1 VSKGERTL
9 GVRAGTRALTPART
23 EVAPAEVAWL
33 LLLPCAAVLVAAIVL
48 LGPPLGELLFPTPDT
63 AFWPTTTPTLAI
75 RPEPTEQARFL
86 IALTGP
92 VALSALVAWLHDRA
106 LPLRPVTVAAL
117 VQVSQLL
124 LAAFLLAALIAQQR
138 LVYDATYSGGES
150 FKRVYFTLPTLAV
163 AALLTLAA
171 ALVLRREALVARIA
185 ALTRETPRRRLV
197 GVVLAVAF
205 LVLWLLTAV
214 NTEGSFN
221 ASNFGVRANA
231 SFWLDEAYA
240 VLDQRAP
247 LVDFHAQYG
256 QLWPYVSAGAMA
268 LLGASWETYVA
279 VMVTAS
285 GLCLLAMYAVF
296 RRLVASSLL
305 ALGLFLPFVATGFFM
320 EIGPLENRYGP
331 SNLFSMFPM
340 RYGGPYVLAWLL
352 VRHVDGL
359 RPRRTLLLFLAAGLV
374 LLNNPDFGMPAFAG
388 TLVALV
394 WTDRRPWWPR
404 VGALVLSAALG
415 LLAAGALVALL
426 TLVVGGGLPHF
437 GYLFTF
443 PRLWARGGVT
453 MLPMPALG
461 FHLVLYATF
470 AAALVVA
477 SVRAVVAAARG
488 AGGDRVAAGGRSAT
502 DRTLT
507 AMLAWAGVFG
517 LGASSYFAGRS
528 HPEVLISLFSAWTL
542 ALVLLGIVVVRA
554 IGAAEGRRPTVAQVA
569 VLAGLGLA
577 VCSLAQ
583 TPTPW
588 SQIDR
593 IATAGPPNS
602 PIQRWDA
609 RAFVAE
615 AQAAP
620 GERVLILIPMGHRI
634 GYELDLVNVA
644 PYVSMISMPAVEQ
657 LDESLAALRAE
668 GGTRVFAFLG
678 QTLPEQQ
685 QAIEE
690 AGFQRVRAND
700 DYAEYQ
706 DERSALLK

>member
-1 VSKGERTL
+1 MSKGERTL

-23 EVAPAEVAWL
+23 EVAPAELAWL
-33 LLLPCAAVLVAAIVL
+33 LLLPCAVMLVAVIVL
-48 LGPPLGELLFPTPDT
+48 LGPPLGELLFPTPDI
-63 AFWPTTTPTLAI
+63 AFWPTATPTLAI

-86 IALTGP
+86 IALAGP
-92 VALSALVAWLHDRA
+92 IGLSALVAWLHARTV
-106 LPLRPVTVAAL
+106 PLRAATVALL
-117 VQVSQLL
+117 VQVSQVL
-124 LAAFLLAALIAQQR
+124 LAAFLLTALIAQQR
-138 LVYDATYSGGES
+138 LLYDATYSGGEP
-150 FKRVYFTLPTLAV
+150 FKRVYFTPATLV
-163 AALLTLAA
+163 VSALLTLAA
-171 ALVLRREALVARIA
+171 VLVLRRQALVVRIA
-185 ALTRETPRRRLV
+185 TLTRETPRRRLV
-197 GVVLAVAF
+197 GVVLAIAF
-205 LVLWLLTAV
+205 LALWLLTAI

-240 VLDQRAP
+240 VLDHRAP

-256 QLWPYVSAGAMA
+256 QLWPYISAGTMA
-268 LLGASWETYVA
+268 LLGASWGTYVA
-279 VMVTAS
+279 VMVAAS
-285 GLCLLAMYAVF
+285 ALCLLAMYAVF
-296 RRLVASSLL
+296 RRLVHSSLL
-305 ALGLFLPFVATGFFM
+305 ALALFLPFVATGFFM
-320 EIGPLENRYGP
+320 EIGPLGNRYGP

-359 RPRRTLLLFLAAGLV
+359 RPRRALLLFVAAGLV
-374 LLNNPDFGMPAFAG
+374 VLNNPDFGMPAFAA

-404 VGALVLSAALG
+404 VGALVLSAVLG

-426 TLVVGGGLPHF
+426 TLVVAGSLPHF
-437 GYLFTF
+437 SYLFTF
-443 PRLWARGGVT
+443 PRLWGVGGVT
-453 MLPMPALG
+453 MLPMPTLG

-470 AAALVVA
+470 AAALIVA
-477 SVRAVVAAARG
+477 TVRAVRG
-488 AGGDRVAAGGRSAT
+488 AEQLS
-502 DRTLT
+502 LT

-542 ALVLLGIVVVRA
+542 ALVLLGIVGLRA
-554 IGAAEGRRPTVAQVA
+554 MGAVAGRRPTVAQVA
-569 VLAGLGLA
+569 VLAGLALA

-583 TPTPW
+583 TPAPW

-593 IATAGPPNS
+593 IGTDGPPNS

-615 AQAAP
+615 AHAAP

-634 GYELDLVNVA
+634 AYELGLVNVA
-644 PYVSMISMPAVEQ
+644 PYVSMISMPAVRQ
-657 LDESLAALRAE
+657 LEEALTDLRAE

-678 QTLPEQQ
+678 QVLPEQQ

-690 AGFQRVRAND
+690 AGFRRVRGD
-700 DYAEYQ
+700 HDYAEYR
-706 DERSALLK
+706 DELSGG

>member
-9 GVRAGTRALTPART
+9 GVRAGTHALAPART
-23 EVAPAEVAWL
+23 EVAPAELAWL
-33 LLLPCAAVLVAAIVL
+33 LALPCAAVLVAAIVL
-48 LGPPLGELLFPTPDT
+48 LGPPLGELLFPTPDI
-63 AFWPTTTPTLAI
+63 AFWPTSTPTLAI

-86 IALTGP
+86 IALAGP
-92 VALSALVAWLHDRA
+92 IALSALVAWLHGRA
-106 LPLRPVTVAAL
+106 LPLRAATIAVL
-117 VQVSQLL
+117 VQVSQVL

-138 LVYDATYSGGES
+138 LLYDATYSGGES
-150 FKRVYFTLPTLAV
+150 FKRIYFTLPTLAV

-171 ALVLRREALVARIA
+171 VLMLRREALVARIA
-185 ALTRETPRRRLV
+185 RLTRETPRRRLV
-197 GVVLAVAF
+197 GIVLAVVF
-205 LVLWLLTAV
+205 LGVWLLSAI

-240 VLDQRAP
+240 VLDHRAP

-256 QLWPYVSAGAMA
+256 QLWPYLSAGAMA
-268 LLGASWETYVA
+268 LFGASWETYVT
-279 VMVTAS
+279 VMVAAS
-285 GLCLLAMYAVF
+285 ALCLVAMYAVL
-296 RRLVASSLL
+296 RRLVGSSLL

-331 SNLFSMFPM
+331 ANLFSMFPM

-352 VRHVDGL
+352 VRHLDGV
-359 RPRRTLLLFLAAGLV
+359 RPRRALLLFLAGGLV

-388 TLVALV
+388 TLIALV

-415 LLAAGALVALL
+415 LLAAAALVALL
-426 TLVVGGGLPHF
+426 TLLVAGSLPHF
-437 GYLFTF
+437 SYLFTF
-443 PRLWARGGVT
+443 PRLWAAGGVT
-453 MLPMPALG
+453 MLPMPTFG

-477 SVRAVVAAARG
+477 TVRAVAKAEQ
-488 AGGDRVAAGGRSAT
+488 
-502 DRTLT
+502 RTLT

-517 LGASSYFAGRS
+517 LGAGSYFAGRS

-542 ALVLLGIVVVRA
+542 ALVLLGIVVARA
-554 IGAAEGRRPTVAQVA
+554 MVSAGTRRPAVAQVA
-569 VLAGLGLA
+569 VLAGLALA

-615 AQAAP
+615 AHAAP
-620 GERVLILIPMGHRI
+620 GEHVLILIPMGHRI
-634 GYELDLVNVA
+634 GYELGLVNVA

-657 LDESLAALRAE
+657 LDEALDALRAA

-678 QTLPEQQ
+678 QVLPDQL

-690 AGFQRVRAND
+690 AGFQRVRGTD
-700 DYAEYQ
+700 EYAEYR
-706 DERSALLK
+706 DALSGG